1 MSNNKSIKVI
11 STNKK
16 ASFLY
21 SLLDKYEAGISL
33 LGSEVKAIRENKV
46 NIKESYIR
54 IKKLELYLIGMH
66 IGEYSHSGYSSHEPL
81 RERKLLLHKREIVK
95 IERSV
100 KESGKTIIPTLLYF
114 KNGKIKLEFSI
125 AKGKKIW
132 DKRSAK
138 KDKDIKRDMDRDIKL
153 KK

>member
-54 IKKLELYLIGMH
+54 IRRPHTMLGAH
-66 IGEYSHSGYSSHEPL
+66 IEAM
-81 RERKLLLHKREIVK
+81 R
-95 IERSV
+95 
-100 KESGKTIIPTLLYF
+100 
-114 KNGKIKLEFSI
+114 
-125 AKGKKIW
+125 
-132 DKRSAK
+132 
-138 KDKDIKRDMDRDIKL
+138 
-153 KK
+153 